1 MENKKII
8 LILIGIIVILVIIAS
23 FTFFNSNLYDSYI
36 NVGEEYVH
44 HPTANENVRFNGT
57 YFGKTNFGV
66 LNTLPGDIDV
76 IRVGTY
82 TFAFIVGD
90 FNELK
95 DKEGQDFTF
104 EGKFNIHDTGKE
116 KAAVNGLLATGY
128 DFYPDKIIPINKDKT
143 TKDNMSAT
151 SSKNNKAK
159 SWESIGSY
167 SGSGTGSE
175 SIKIPSGKI
184 KIELSAYPIKNYATN
199 HLYVTGSNGESA
211 GVDWG
216 STSAVETRSDSLTY
230 TSSSEET
237 FDIDYYETVSWEVNI
252 YRYQ

>member
-1 MENKKII
+1 
-8 LILIGIIVILVIIAS
+8 
-23 FTFFNSNLYDSYI
+23 
-36 NVGEEYVH
+36 
-44 HPTANENVRFNGT
+44 
-57 YFGKTNFGV
+57 
-66 LNTLPGDIDV
+66 
-76 IRVGTY
+76 
-82 TFAFIVGD
+82 
-90 FNELK
+90 
-95 DKEGQDFTF
+95 
-104 EGKFNIHDTGKE
+104 
-116 KAAVNGLLATGY
+116 
-128 DFYPDKIIPINKDKT
+128 
-143 TKDNMSAT
+143 MSAT

-167 SGSGTGSE
+167 SWSGTGSE

-230 TSSSEET
+230 KSSSEET